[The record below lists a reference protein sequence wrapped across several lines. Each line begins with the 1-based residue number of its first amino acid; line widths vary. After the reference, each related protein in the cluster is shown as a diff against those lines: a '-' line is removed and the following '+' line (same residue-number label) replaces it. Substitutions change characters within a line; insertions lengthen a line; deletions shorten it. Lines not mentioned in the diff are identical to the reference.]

1 MVELSVRGNDL
12 HIEILGWDK
21 FLGFKSSIDVPL
33 AAIKSVNAAAGLPRS
48 RRTDIRVLG
57 TGFPRVIA
65 IGTHWRG
72 SPHRWAFLDVRSS
85 STDVV
90 SLEIEGQFYRSIIV
104 EVKNAQAAIQLI
116 RGSNGTSAPAFSPA
130 KPSNP

>member
-12 HIEILGWDK
+12 HIEILGRDK
-21 FLGFKSSIDVPL
+21 LLGFKSSIDVPL
-33 AAIKSVNAAAGLPRS
+33 KAIRSLSAAAGLPRF
-48 RRTDIRVLG
+48 RRGDIRVLG

-65 IGTHWRG
+65 IGTYWIG

-116 RGSNGTSAPAFSPA
+116 RGSNGTIAHASSPA
-130 KPSNP
+130 KPTEQ